1 MQTSMLERAMVQN
14 AYTEP
19 LRHEQLGF
27 APFGHACSTPHS
39 HTMGATFHSN
49 LGTGIGASL
58 IGGAILIGYLATE
71 KSPMRNKFIKTV
83 GLATAAFAAGGAAQ
97 RY

>member
-19 LRHEQLGF
+19 LRHEQLGL

-39 HTMGATFHSN
+39 HALGSTFHSN
-49 LGTGIGASL
+49 LGTGVGLGL
-58 IGGAILIGYLATE
+58 IGLTVLIGYNSKETS
-71 KSPMRNKFIKTV
+71 KRRNKFIKTV

>member
-1 MQTSMLERAMVQN
+1 
-14 AYTEP
+14 
-19 LRHEQLGF
+19 
-27 APFGHACSTPHS
+27 
-39 HTMGATFHSN
+39 
-49 LGTGIGASL
+49 
-58 IGGAILIGYLATE
+58 GYLATE